1 VATVRFA
8 PVRREKPVPRARV
21 LDHPETVLDRRV
33 AKPAIV
39 RSGRGRKET
48 IAQADRVP
56 KEVDRVPK
64 EVDRVLREVEPVL
77 KAVARFE
84 AVTATLRGA
93 AARSVRAAAHR
104 AVEPRDRV
112 GPAPAR
118 SPRSRAVRVVA
129 PRAVRRDRRAV
140 GGREQRAWTSPAAI
154 RGI

>member
-21 LDHPETVLDRRV
+21 LDQLGTVLDRRA

-39 RSGRGRKET
+39 RSGHGRKEMT
-48 IAQADRVP
+48 GQADRVP
-56 KEVDRVPK
+56 KEVDPDPR
-64 EVDRVLREVEPVL
+64 
-77 KAVARFE
+77 AVARFE
-84 AVTATLRGA
+84 AVTATLRGAA

-112 GPAPAR
+112 RPAPAR

-129 PRAVRRDRRAV
+129 PKAVRRDRRAV
-140 GGREQRAWTSPAAI
+140 GGREQRARTSPAAI

>member
-1 VATVRFA
+1 VANVRFE

-56 KEVDRVPK
+56 KEVDRV
-64 EVDRVLREVEPVL
+64 LREVEPVL

-84 AVTATLRGA
+84 AAAATLRGA
-93 AARSVRAAAHR
+93 AAARIVRAAGHR

-118 SPRSRAVRVVA
+118 SPRSRAVRVAA
-129 PRAVRRDRRAV
+129 PKAVRRDRRVV
-140 GGREQRAWTSPAAI
+140 GGREQRTRTIPATI